1 MTEVAIMIYTLCL
14 DVQLVVGKVFVEPLV
29 ISLKMIDD
37 QMDELFQQL
46 LEDGYTVEQAADL
59 AYNEING

>member
-1 MTEVAIMIYTLCL
+1 M
-14 DVQLVVGKVFVEPLV
+14 
-29 ISLKMIDD
+29 DD
-37 QMDELFQQL
+37 KMDELFQQL

>member
-1 MTEVAIMIYTLCL
+1 
-14 DVQLVVGKVFVEPLV
+14 
-29 ISLKMIDD
+29 MIDD

>member
-1 MTEVAIMIYTLCL
+1 
-14 DVQLVVGKVFVEPLV
+14 
-29 ISLKMIDD
+29 MIDD
-37 QMDELFQQL
+37 QIDELFQQL

>member
-1 MTEVAIMIYTLCL
+1 
-14 DVQLVVGKVFVEPLV
+14 
-29 ISLKMIDD
+29 MIDD
-37 QMDELFQQL
+37 QIDGLFQQL

>member
-1 MTEVAIMIYTLCL
+1 
-14 DVQLVVGKVFVEPLV
+14 
-29 ISLKMIDD
+29 MIDD

-46 LEDGYTVEQAADL
+46 LEDGYTVEQAADM

>member
-1 MTEVAIMIYTLCL
+1 
-14 DVQLVVGKVFVEPLV
+14 
-29 ISLKMIDD
+29 MIDD

-59 AYNEING
+59 AYNAING